1 MAKSLKM
8 DGKVCAPSSKPD
20 LGNALSKTPSQKI
33 TGKLGSGM
41 SAMPGSK
48 GLGQAVK
55 TVKSNPIQGANVQKN
70 TAMGKGTVIDPF
82 V

>member
-1 MAKSLKM
+1 MAKSFKM
-8 DGKVCAPSSKPD
+8 DSKVAVPSSKPD
-20 LGNALSKTPSQKI
+20 LGKKPSQNI
-33 TGKLGSGM
+33 TGKLKDGM

-70 TAMGKGTVIDPF
+70 TVMGNGNVIDPF

>member
-1 MAKSLKM
+1 MAKSFNM
-8 DGKVCAPSSKPD
+8 DTKVSTPSSKPD
-20 LGNALSKTPSQKI
+20 LGKKPSQKI
-33 TGKLGSGM
+33 TGKLKDGM

-70 TAMGKGTVIDPF
+70 TAMGKGGVIDPF
-82 V
+82 I